1 MENAPDEPKE
11 LLRRVPDDSSG
22 RKTHYP
28 GLRRRLVELED
39 LHEKLQRSEAYWA
52 EAQRLSHAGSFG
64 WSVPAGGMSWSDETF
79 RIFGY
84 DPGVAPTLDLML
96 DRVHPE
102 ERNNAEQIID
112 RASRDGTDCNFEN
125 RLRLPDGTIK
135 YVRIVALAVKNRAG
149 GVEFVGAVT
158 DITDRKRAEQA
169 LRRREAYLVV
179 GHS

>member
-11 LLRRVPDDSSG
+11 LLRRVPGDSSG

-28 GLRRRLVELED
+28 SLRRRLVELED

-169 LRRREAYLVV
+169 LRAAKPI
-179 GHS
+179 